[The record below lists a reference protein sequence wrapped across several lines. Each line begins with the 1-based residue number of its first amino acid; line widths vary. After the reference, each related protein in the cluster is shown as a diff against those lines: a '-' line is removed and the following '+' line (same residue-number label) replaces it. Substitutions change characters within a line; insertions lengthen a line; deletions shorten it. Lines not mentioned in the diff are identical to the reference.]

1 MNTRYAPNIE
11 TDDWAFVAY
20 LLGFLATALT
30 AFIPEL
36 PAFFCWLFQRID
48 KIVNLCYTVLIA

>member
-1 MNTRYAPNIE
+1 MNTRYAPNVE

-36 PAFFCWLFQRID
+36 PAFFCWLF
-48 KIVNLCYTVLIA
+48 